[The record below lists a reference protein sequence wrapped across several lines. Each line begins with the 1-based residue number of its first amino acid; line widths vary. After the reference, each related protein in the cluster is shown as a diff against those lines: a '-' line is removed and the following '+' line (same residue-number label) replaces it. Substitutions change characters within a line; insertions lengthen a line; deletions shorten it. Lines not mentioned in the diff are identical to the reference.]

1 MSNKFEGGENM
12 KNLQKQN
19 KVCVMLNVF
28 NSSHSTV
35 NTFLGFNVTKLYYYK
50 NVMKVFLELNK
61 DLNNKLRKMDS
72 ELKQVTN
79 LHNES
84 KIKIST
90 ADKIHKVSL
99 GSLN

>member
-1 MSNKFEGGENM
+1 
-12 KNLQKQN
+12 
-19 KVCVMLNVF
+19 
-28 NSSHSTV
+28 
-35 NTFLGFNVTKLYYYK
+35 
-50 NVMKVFLELNK
+50 
-61 DLNNKLRKMDS
+61 MDS

-99 GSLN
+99 VSLN